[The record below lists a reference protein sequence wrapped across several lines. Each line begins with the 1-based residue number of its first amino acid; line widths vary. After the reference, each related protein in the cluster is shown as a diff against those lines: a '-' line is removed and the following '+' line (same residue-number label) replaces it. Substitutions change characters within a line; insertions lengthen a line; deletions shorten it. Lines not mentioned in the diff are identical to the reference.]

1 MNWTDKEIEQI
12 KNGVVPRGRTLR
24 QCIAKAHA
32 DGIPWRRSPIWSK
45 SEVSILKQGGIPEN
59 RTHGD
64 IRKYCR
70 RHGIPLPAGVVEKD
84 KPGRKME
91 TWTDGEIEL
100 LKKDILPEG
109 RTRNECLYYCR
120 RYLGKGF
127 KPHQAYYYNKR
138 GERFYKLYE
147 SGLTYTEIGKMFDLS
162 RQFVQ
167 NIISRYLE
175 QIKKL

>member
-1 MNWTDKEIEQI
+1 MELVRQGI
-12 KNGVVPRGRTLR
+12 VPKGRTLQ
-24 QCIAKAHA
+24 QCISKAHN
-32 DGIPWRRSPIWSK
+32 DGISWRRSPVWSRSEIATLK
-45 SEVSILKQGGIPEN
+45 SGGIPEN

-70 RHGIPLPAGVVEKD
+70 RNSIPLPVGVVEKD

-91 TWTDGEIEL
+91 TWTDKEIEL

-109 RTRNECLYYCR
+109 RSRNECLYYCR

-138 GERFYKLYE
+138 GKHFYELYE
-147 SGLTYTEIGKMFDLS
+147 SGLNYTEIGKMHNLS

-175 QIKKL
+175 QAKKL